1 VPADDGRREELRDK
15 LAVGFRPVAENIA
28 RRYSG
33 RGEPLDDLEQVASI
47 GLLHALDRFQPDHGR
62 DFLAYAVP
70 TIMGEVRRYFRDSA
84 WSVKTPRS
92 VKDRYVAVNAATA
105 DMAQDLGRAPTA
117 TELAARLEL
126 SREEVVEAIAARSS
140 YQSGSLDAALADD
153 DPALIDILGVIDA
166 DLEHVELRA
175 LIRDLVGPCPTGNGT
190 SSLCGSCR
198 RRPRLRSAP
207 SSSSPRCT
215 FPACS
220 LGRWPSC
227 VARSNTRS
235 P

>member
-1 VPADDGRREELRDK
+1 
-15 LAVGFRPVAENIA
+15 
-28 RRYSG
+28 
-33 RGEPLDDLEQVASI
+33 
-47 GLLHALDRFQPDHGR
+47 
-62 DFLAYAVP
+62 
-70 TIMGEVRRYFRDSA
+70 M
-84 WSVKTPRS
+84 KTPRS

-153 DPALIDILGVIDA
+153 DTALIDILGVIDA

-175 LIRDLVGPCPTGNGT
+175 LIRDLV
-190 SSLCGSCR
+190 
-198 RRPRLRSAP
+198 
-207 SSSSPRCT
+207 
-215 FPACS
+215 CS
-220 LGRWPSC
+220 LPHRERHLLALRFVQEKTQAEIGAELFISQMHVSRLL
-227 VARSNTRS
+227 TRTLAQLRCEIEHQVTVTAATGI

>member
-1 VPADDGRREELRDK
+1 MPADDGRREELRDK

-92 VKDRYVAVNAATA
+92 VKDR
-105 DMAQDLGRAPTA
+105 
-117 TELAARLEL
+117 
-126 SREEVVEAIAARSS
+126 
-140 YQSGSLDAALADD
+140 
-153 DPALIDILGVIDA
+153 
-166 DLEHVELRA
+166 
-175 LIRDLVGPCPTGNGT
+175 
-190 SSLCGSCR
+190 
-198 RRPRLRSAP
+198 
-207 SSSSPRCT
+207 
-215 FPACS
+215 
-220 LGRWPSC
+220 
-227 VARSNTRS
+227 
-235 P
+235 